1 MLPVHLHADSI
12 RIGRHCRISFQRT
25 LRIPDDGRTYPLPPG
40 LGRFPI
46 HNVSDFKGR
55 VPSSWLEHG
64 GVFIPMYQREALWL
78 AFDGAHWRPN
88 AMKIAAGK
96 INAVSGTF
104 LDMKFS
110 KRRQDYIVVPD
121 QPWLDGFKS
130 GNGTIRQFIAMPL
143 GMGYTVEGQLTGSED
158 TGGMQIVVFDP
169 KPGKFPDRA
178 PRSSYREEMVCCCA
192 SPAMGIAAGGK
203 INQKV
208 YPDEYGPDTWDEGNY
223 GRLFVHIVNSM
234 MYREITG
241 HEPPATPVTARTYA
255 AHGLPW
261 FDLYDDVLG
270 DVSPSDQLA
279 GVKFVKDMDKVK
291 GFEPQQDDGSVEVE
305 PGKIKKLQL
314 WGKTVDD
321 GKW

>member
-1 MLPVHLHADSI
+1 MLPVHPHADSI
-12 RIGRHCRISFQRT
+12 LIGKHCRISFQRT
-25 LRIPDDGRTYPLPPG
+25 LRIPDDGRSYPLPPG

-46 HNVSDFKGR
+46 HNVADFKGR
-55 VPSSWLEHG
+55 IPPSWLEHG

-88 AMKIAAGK
+88 AIKIAAGK
-96 INAVSGTF
+96 INTVSGTP
-104 LDMKFS
+104 LDMTFS

-130 GNGTIRQFIAMPL
+130 GSGTIRQFIAMPL
-143 GMGYTVEGQLTGSED
+143 GMGYTVEGQLAGSED
-158 TGGMQIVVFDP
+158 TGGMQIIVFDP
-169 KPGKFPDRA
+169 KPGKFPDHA
-178 PRSSYREEMVCCCA
+178 PGPSYRKEMVYCCS

-208 YPDEYGPDTWDEGNY
+208 YPDEHGPETWDEGNY
-223 GRLFVHIVNSM
+223 GRLFVHFANSM

-241 HEPPATPVTARTYA
+241 YEPPATPVSARTYA

-270 DVSPSDQLA
+270 DVPPSGKLA
-279 GVKFVKDMDKVK
+279 GVKTVKEMDKSK
-291 GFEPQQDDGSVEVE
+291 GFESQQDDERVEVG
-305 PGKIKKLQL
+305 PDKIKKLHL
-314 WGKTVDD
+314 SGKTVED